1 MSFRLRVLGLVM
13 LVALTAIGATA
24 WLTLRQASEQLTE
37 SATADQEVT
46 DLVHEELL
54 NYART
59 HGTWEQVP
67 SLLSDLGQRTG
78 QRLHLATEFGEV
90 VADTD
95 QLNGR
100 TARELGTTVT
110 LVDPRPVLTFPEGEE
125 PKTALLVT
133 LKLISNYRYG
143 VRLAACQTRNSA
155 PIDMN
160 VDSFGVPSYR
170 SSEMLPQ
177 CGDFASE
184 SQRDPEQDQQ
194 RVNACLESSD
204 AGRPPA
210 ALANPDPVA
219 TPGEESLTTC
229 LARVFTEQVSD
240 VSAVP
245 LRVTLGVGGEPSRPL
260 SAGPML
266 VAAAGVAIPASAG
279 PAPLSRRVRR
289 PTVRPTEAA
298 GRLGRGDLASRVSV
312 SGGDEVAE
320 LGRSFNRMADSLQ
333 RAEERQ
339 RRLVAD
345 VAHELR
351 TPLANLRGYLEALKD
366 GVIAPDTELFASL
379 HEEAVLQ
386 QRIVNDLQ
394 DLALAEAGTLAYH
407 RVVIDLAEL
416 LETARTAHLAV
427 AETAGVRL
435 AVAVHEPVLVNVDPD
450 RMRQVFGN
458 LISNAI
464 RATAAGGSVTLTAGH
479 MGGSVVVRVA
489 DTGTGIPAEA
499 LPNVFDRFWRGDQA
513 RGRRTGGS
521 GLGLAIVRQ
530 IVTDHHGTIVV
541 ASQVGVG
548 TTFTLTLPPV
558 AGHVDAESTVVLP
571 QPSRGW

>member
-1 MSFRLRVLGLVM
+1 LSFRLRVLGLVM

-24 WLTLRQASEQLTE
+24 WLTLRQASEQITE

-46 DLVHEELL
+46 DLVHEQLL
-54 NYART
+54 TYART
-59 HGTWEQVP
+59 HGTWEAVP

-100 TARELGTTVT
+100 TGRELGTTVT
-110 LVDPRPVLTFPEGEE
+110 LVDPRPVLTFPDGED
-125 PKTALLVT
+125 PKTALLIT
-133 LKLISNYRYG
+133 TKLISNYRYG

-155 PIDMN
+155 PIDMTL
-160 VDSFGVPSYR
+160 DPYGVPSYR
-170 SSEMLPQ
+170 TSEMLPQ
-177 CGDFASE
+177 CSDFATE
-184 SQRDPEQDQQ
+184 SRRDAEQDLQ
-194 RVNACLESSD
+194 RVNACLD
-204 AGRPPA
+204 AGSGRPPA
-210 ALANPDPVA
+210 VAVNPTPA
-219 TPGEESLTTC
+219 ETPGEEPFTTC

-240 VSAVP
+240 ISAVP

-266 VAAAGVAIPASAG
+266 VAAAGVAILAIAG
-279 PAPLSRRVRR
+279 TALLSRRVLR
-289 PTVRPTEAA
+289 PIARLTEAA

-435 AVAVHEPVLVNVDPD
+435 AVAVHGAVLVNVDPD

-458 LISNAI
+458 LISNAV

-479 MGGSVVVRVA
+479 MGDSVVVRVA

-499 LPNVFDRFWRGDQA
+499 LPYVFDRFWRGDQA

-530 IVTDHHGTIVV
+530 IVTDHHGTIVA

-548 TTFTLTLPPV
+548 TTFTLTLPP
-558 AGHVDAESTVVLP
+558 ATAPADAESTAVLP
-571 QPSRGW
+571 RPSRGW

>member
-1 MSFRLRVLGLVM
+1 LSFRLRVLGLVM
-13 LVALTAIGATA
+13 LVAITAIGATA
-24 WLTLRQASEQLTE
+24 WLTLRQASEQITE

-59 HGTWEQVP
+59 HGTWEAVP
-67 SLLSDLGQRTG
+67 SLVSDLGQRTG
-78 QRLHLATEFGEV
+78 QRLNLATEYGEV

-95 QLNGR
+95 QLSGR

-110 LVDPRPVLTFPEGEE
+110 LVDPRPVLTFRDGED
-125 PKTALLVT
+125 PKNAMLVT

-155 PIDMN
+155 PIDMT
-160 VDSFGVPSYR
+160 VDSYGVPSYR
-170 SSEMLPQ
+170 TTEMLPQ
-177 CGDFASE
+177 CIDFASE
-184 SQRDPEQDQQ
+184 SQRDTAQDQQ
-194 RVNACLESSD
+194 RVNACLDSAS
-204 AGRPPA
+204 GRPQ
-210 ALANPDPVA
+210 ANAVRPEPIV
-219 TPGEESLTTC
+219 TPGEETLTTC
-229 LARVFTEQVSD
+229 LARVFNEQVGD

-266 VAAAGVAIPASAG
+266 LAAVGVAILAIAG
-279 PAPLSRRVRR
+279 TALLSRRVLR
-289 PTVRPTEAA
+289 PIARLTDAA

-435 AVAVHEPVLVNVDPD
+435 AVAVHEAVLVNVDPD

-489 DTGTGIPAEA
+489 DTGTGIPPEA

-530 IVTDHHGTIVV
+530 IVTDHHGTIV
-541 ASQVGVG
+541 ATSQVGVG
-548 TTFTLTLPPV
+548 TTFTLTLPP
-558 AGHVDAESTVVLP
+558 ASARADAESTVVLP